1 MSATVI
7 LMIVIVILLLTSRVI
22 GLNTGK
28 HPPGPFSWPFI
39 GNKFLLNRLTRKLG
53 AQHLAFLELS
63 KRYSSNVITLQIGI
77 SKIIIVSGNKFIR
90 SMLHNEDFDG
100 RPWNEFIKMRNL
112 GKKQGVTMN
121 DGSDWKE
128 LRTWIMQALKIFG
141 FGKYRMSEMIKEEL
155 TVILEKL
162 KEGGVRRLKPVIA
175 PAVINV
181 LWTITTGKRFTE
193 GPRLQYF
200 MDLLDRR
207 SRVFDMVGGLLTT
220 FPWIR
225 YIAPEASGY
234 NLLLTLNNE
243 LKDFLLEIIAE
254 HKQNYV
260 VGGEVDLIDMF
271 IEKMNKEDPSN
282 LLYNEDQLVM
292 ILIDIFLAGLSIT
305 TNTLDLIFMN
315 TVVHQDIQQKVQKEI
330 DSVISTDRIPDLT
343 DKPNMP
349 YVEAVITE
357 SLRRWPVFPL
367 VGPRRVLHDTK
378 LDEYTIPKDSTVLM
392 NIYTVN
398 MDPEVYPDPNT
409 FRPERHIKEDGFN
422 PDVDILTFGKGK
434 RRCPGNVLAKSALF
448 LLFVGV
454 LQKYSLLP
462 VPGKGPTTTETVPGL
477 VMAPKYYEV
486 LVVPR

>member
-282 LLYNEDQLVM
+282 LLYNGTIVTKFVEFARGTNCGRGPIGDDTDRHLPRRFVHHDKHFGSYFHEHCGASGHTTEGPERNRLRDLHRQNSRLDRQTKYAIRGGCDNRVTAS
-292 ILIDIFLAGLSIT
+292 LAGIPPGWT
-305 TNTLDLIFMN
+305 TSSSSRYET
-315 TVVHQDIQQKVQKEI
+315 
-330 DSVISTDRIPDLT
+330 
-343 DKPNMP
+343 
-349 YVEAVITE
+349 
-357 SLRRWPVFPL
+357 
-367 VGPRRVLHDTK
+367 GRVHDTK
-378 LDEYTIPKDSTVLM
+378 GQHCVDE
-392 NIYTVN
+392 
-398 MDPEVYPDPNT
+398 
-409 FRPERHIKEDGFN
+409 HIH
-422 PDVDILTFGKGK
+422 
-434 RRCPGNVLAKSALF
+434 C
-448 LLFVGV
+448 
-454 LQKYSLLP
+454 
-462 VPGKGPTTTETVPGL
+462 
-477 VMAPKYYEV
+477 
-486 LVVPR
+486 